1 MMSELSRRTF
11 FSVIGAAALSSVKAA
26 RGSAQ
31 PQGAERQRDSAKPQG
46 AERKRDSAKPQ
57 VLKFGVCTSD
67 IARAVKYGFDY
78 IEPAAADI
86 AGMSEDKFRQ
96 YADEVLSSPI
106 RCDAFNSF
114 IRQPELVVLGNA
126 VPTAALKDYMEACLI
141 RCRKLGASIVVWGS
155 GGSRKVPDGFSRE
168 RARQQIA
175 EFLQVA
181 GDIARRYEIVIAIEP
196 LRRQESN
203 ILNSGAESLE
213 MVRMVKHPNVRMIID
228 YYHLRQE
235 NEDPRIVETAQQ
247 EIVHLHFANP
257 MGRIWPHDLSED
269 TYYEPFFRYLKNVG
283 YAGRISIEGR
293 GSFDADAVRS
303 LAFFRQAL
311 L

>member
-11 FSVIGAAALSSVKAA
+11 FSAIGAAALSSVKAA
-26 RGSAQ
+26 RG
-31 PQGAERQRDSAKPQG
+31 SAKPQG

-67 IARAVKYGFDY
+67 IAGAVKYGFDY

-86 AGMSEDKFRQ
+86 AGMSEDKFRK

-106 RCDAFNSF
+106 RCEAFNSF

-126 VPTAALKDYMEACLI
+126 VPTAALKDYMEACLT

-155 GGSRKVPDGFSRE
+155 AGSRKVPDGFSRE

-213 MVRMVKHPNVRMIID
+213 MVRTVKHPNVRMIID
-228 YYHLRQE
+228 YYHLREE
-235 NEDPRIVETAQQ
+235 NEDPRIVETARH

-257 MGRIWPHDLSED
+257 MGRVWPHDLSED
-269 TYYEPFFRYLKNVG
+269 SYYEPFFRYLKNVG